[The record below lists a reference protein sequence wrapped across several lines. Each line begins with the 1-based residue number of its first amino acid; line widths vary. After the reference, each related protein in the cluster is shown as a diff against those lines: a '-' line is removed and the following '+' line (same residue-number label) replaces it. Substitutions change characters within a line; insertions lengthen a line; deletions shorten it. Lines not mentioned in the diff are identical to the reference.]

1 MLWFRLKSNCEVP
14 FRAKGRYWEEEGH
27 VWNKAGIVGVG
38 DSYYYGE
45 KSRTEIKSEIGKEHP
60 LIELQMPKGI
70 LENVGGLVK
79 SQQSNSDVF

>member
-1 MLWFRLKSNCEVP
+1 MEV
-14 FRAKGRYWEEEGH
+14 KGRKA
-27 VWNKAGIVGVG
+27 VWTHRRMNKAGIVGVG